1 MKAHASLEGGQINGT
16 LAKVEMGATW
26 KGPTL
31 KEIAHAKVRGGAY
44 MERTH
49 VLVEGALIKR
59 GPTFYPKSMLNM
71 RTRPNIEER

>member
-31 KEIAHAKVRGGAY
+31 KEMAHAKVRGGAN

-49 VLVEGALIKR
+49 VFIGK
-59 GPTFYPKSMLNM
+59 GPTF
-71 RTRPNIEER
+71 